1 MEWWSLFLSPW
12 IGTGIA
18 LSNRMW
24 QKWCYITS
32 EARPYVR
39 DPELL
44 LPQSWHIPLLNQSSC
59 FAKPKPHGEVT
70 WKRTMALWLT
80 VPARLVASSYVS
92 EPSWTSF
99 NCLSEGTAVIAQTQ
113 PFSLLP
119 PATFSDIRRVPNCGT
134 LLARSLRVPSKP
146 PHRPEWERKQAS
158 LDQRS
163 DRSMWGGWR
172 AGVNGHSQHSSAST
186 WATNY

>member
-1 MEWWSLFLSPW
+1 MQWWSLFLSPW

-44 LPQSWHIPLLNQSSC
+44 LPQSWYIPFLNQSSC
-59 FAKPKPHGEVT
+59 FVTPKPHGEVT

-80 VPARLVASSYVS
+80 VPARLAASSYVN

-99 NCLSEGTAVIAQTQ
+99 NCLSEGTAVISQTQ

-119 PATFSDIRRVPNCGT
+119 PATFSDIRRVPNCGI
-134 LLARSLRVPSKP
+134 LLAHSLRVPLKS
-146 PHRPEWERKQAS
+146 PHQTWVREEAS
-158 LDQRS
+158 QSGLAFRQKHVRA
-163 DRSMWGGWR
+163 WG

-186 WATNY
+186 WATSY

>member
-1 MEWWSLFLSPW
+1 MVES
-12 IGTGIA
+12 
-18 LSNRMW
+18 
-24 QKWCYITS
+24 
-32 EARPYVR
+32 
-39 DPELL
+39 
-44 LPQSWHIPLLNQSSC
+44 IPLPLNWDWHCFEQQNVAEVMLYNFWSKALCKRSRAASSPVLTHSPFEPVIMFC
-59 FAKPKPHGEVT
+59 EAQAT
-70 WKRTMALWLT
+70 WRGHMKENYGTL
-80 VPARLVASSYVS
+80 VDSPSVASSYVS

-99 NCLSEGTAVIAQTQ
+99 NCLSEGTAVISQTQ